1 MIDCDASWVDDR
13 GVKQVSMSKARIE
26 SVRLRNFLS
35 FYEGVVSFD
44 PGLTVIIGPNGSGK
58 TSIFHAMKFALGSNQ
73 REARYPK
80 WSDFIRHGASSAE
93 VELTVSNDGSSH
105 RFLRKIDRDGIP
117 RAFVDGKRVKAAELR
132 SLVSSIGLDIDNTL
146 VFMPQERINALRDMN
161 PVEVRR
167 LVEEGTGLSDI
178 RDRISVQETEVALS
192 QRRLEEALDESRV
205 VEREIDLLK
214 HDLDRLK
221 KKRTLQEQEEK
232 LDIEVKWATLDDV
245 SKRIA
250 QARAD
255 IEQKEEGLVSI
266 LDEQRAREKEREE
279 NQETAVGL
287 EARLGQVQREIGSI
301 EARIDEEK
309 RRAQKLQDDSRN
321 ALNES
326 DQLRSDL
333 KKEKRLRQKAKDD
346 LEKAMGAKE
355 RLLQRQREIE
365 AEIDENETEQDDI
378 EQELA
383 VYEEWNAK
391 RTDAY
396 VAYKSLQSDIEK
408 KDVLLRSLKERI
420 LNEEAELQNIDSKWA
435 HVWEAMEETNE
446 KQLIIKKGQLE
457 REIAS
462 LNETRFREA
471 SEVSRLQREAD
482 DIRVRLTEVSER
494 IPSSVKQL
502 KESISEHE
510 LQSVLGPVIELVTVS
525 EEVSHAVEALLFP
538 TMAFAFI
545 AQDENDLVLI
555 QKLRDRAGAPSPVI
569 MLHDVEEEAERKELP
584 KGSGV
589 EGWLWDAVDTDPGT
603 RNLLKRAFG
612 DLVLTK
618 TGRTAMRVATLFGLK
633 AVSLDG
639 AMVVPEESRTVG
651 YAKRSATGLVS
662 TAPLQSQLDRLEREL
677 IVARKKTTEVI
688 VKLEKAT
695 DERERVMDLLAQVT
709 RWTST
714 WERRKKLLESIPS
727 IRDRIAVRDDELKQ
741 LQAEI
746 GKAERELRKLDNTQP
761 PERSRLVGQRSAIRL
776 KIRRLQKGL
785 GEVQSGLR
793 STEQNEGMRR
803 SDLRKHNETIK
814 ILSSRLEELREEMK
828 VSKSQ
833 AVSIAETIDL
843 LNDSLVETEATQS
856 RIRGELETVSEVTH
870 SLSER
875 LIELGLVIKD
885 SKFQVLQVRKH
896 LRNLEGEQEKLTRD
910 LAESIRPKAVRP
922 LETARDE
929 LIRVRHLLDEY
940 QDVSESV
947 AHAESQLKKRLD
959 ELASHVVDL
968 KQEVGEAE
976 AAVKHIREQYHNGMN
991 ATLSKVEKNVNDIL
1005 ASASFAGS
1013 VRFDLALRDGIYG
1026 VEFKSKIKGDEYGNI
1041 SQGSGG
1047 ERSLIAISLI
1057 LALQRF
1063 NPAPSYAL
1071 DEVDIFLDA
1080 TNTESVSKL
1089 LYDASRKSQF
1099 ILFTP
1104 AKSTHLLRHADRR
1117 IGVVSPRGVD
1127 PSVIVESPRIADN

>member
-1 MIDCDASWVDDR
+1 
-13 GVKQVSMSKARIE
+13 VSLSKARIE

-80 WSDFIRHGASSAE
+80 WSDFIRHGASTAE
-93 VELTVSNDGSSH
+93 VELTVTNDGSSH

-132 SLVSSIGLDIDNTL
+132 SLVASIGLDIDNTL

-161 PVEVRR
+161 PIEVRR
-167 LVEEGTGLSDI
+167 LVEEGTGLSEI

-205 VEREIDLLK
+205 VEREIELLK

-221 KKRTLQEQEEK
+221 KKRTLQEQEAQ
-232 LDIEVKWATLDDV
+232 LDIEVKWATLVDV
-245 SKRIA
+245 SSRIS
-250 QARAD
+250 QTRLG
-255 IEQKEEGLVSI
+255 IEQREEGLVSI

-279 NQETAVGL
+279 NQEAAASL

-309 RRAQKLQDDSRN
+309 RRAQKLEDDSRN
-321 ALNES
+321 TLRES
-326 DQLRSDL
+326 DQLSSDL
-333 KKEKRLRQKAKDD
+333 KKEKHLQEKAKDD
-346 LEKAMGAKE
+346 LEKAMAAKE
-355 RLLQRQREIE
+355 RLLQRQREID
-365 AEIDENETEQDDI
+365 AEIAENEAEQDDI
-378 EQELA
+378 EQELTA
-383 VYEEWNAK
+383 FEEWNAK

-396 VAYKSLQSDIEK
+396 VAYRSLQSDIEK
-408 KDVLLRSLKERI
+408 KDVLLRSLKERV
-420 LNEEAELQNIDSKWA
+420 LNEEAELQSIDSKWA

-446 KQLIIKKGQLE
+446 KELSIKKGQLE
-457 REIAS
+457 REISS
-462 LNETRFREA
+462 LNEMRFKEA
-471 SEVSRLQREAD
+471 SLVSRLQREAD
-482 DIRVRLTEVSER
+482 DIRVRLTEISER
-494 IPSSVKQL
+494 IPPSVRQL
-502 KESISEHE
+502 KESISEHG
-510 LQSVLGPVIELVTVS
+510 LQSVVGPVIELLTVS
-525 EEVSHAVEALLFP
+525 EDLSHAVEALLSP
-538 TMAFAFI
+538 TLAFAFI

-569 MLHDVEEEAERKELP
+569 MLHGAEEEVERAELP
-584 KGSGV
+584 KGGGV
-589 EGWLWDAVDTDPGT
+589 EGWFWDAVDTDLET
-603 RNLLKRAFG
+603 RNLLRRALG

-618 TGRTAMRVATLFGLK
+618 TGRTAMRVATRFGLK

-662 TAPLQSQLDRLEREL
+662 TAPLQSRLDELEREL
-677 IVARKKTTEVI
+677 IVARKKTTDVM

-695 DERERVMDLLAQVT
+695 DERETVMDLLAQVT

-727 IRDRIAVRDDELKQ
+727 IQERIAARDDELKQ

-746 GKAERELRKLDNTQP
+746 GKAERDLRELDNTQP

-803 SDLRKHNETIK
+803 SDLRKHGENTK
-814 ILSSRLEELREEMK
+814 VLSNRLEELREEMK
-828 VSKSQ
+828 DSKSQ
-833 AVSIAETIDL
+833 AAEIAETIDL

-856 RIRGELETVSEVTH
+856 RIRKELEKGSEVIR

-885 SKFQVLQVRKH
+885 SKFQVLQARKH
-896 LRNLEGEQEKLTRD
+896 LRNLEGEQERLTQE
-910 LAESIRPKAVRP
+910 LSKSTKPKAVRP
-922 LETARDE
+922 LETARNE
-929 LIRVRHLLDEY
+929 LIRIRHLLDEY

-947 AHAESQLKKRLD
+947 AHTESQLKTRLD
-959 ELASHVVDL
+959 ELELHVADL
-968 KQEVGEAE
+968 KEELGEAE

-1005 ASASFAGS
+1005 TSASFAGS

-1026 VEFKSKIKGDEYGNI
+1026 VEFKSKIKGEEYGNI

-1089 LYDASRKSQF
+1089 LYDASRRSQF

-1104 AKSTHLLRHADRR
+1104 AKSTHLLKHADRR

-1127 PSVIVESPRIADN
+1127 PSVIVESPRITDN